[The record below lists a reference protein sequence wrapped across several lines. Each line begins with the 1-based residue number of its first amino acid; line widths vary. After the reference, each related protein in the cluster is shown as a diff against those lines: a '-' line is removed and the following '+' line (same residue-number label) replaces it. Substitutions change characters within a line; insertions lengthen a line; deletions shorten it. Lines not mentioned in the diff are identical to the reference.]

1 MSARLT
7 AIVVHWR
14 SSTFIEHCLL
24 ALAAQDVPLDLII
37 VDNDGDAAARAS
49 LTRQFPQ
56 VRWLGDGRNRGFA
69 AANNLAIRACTSEFV
84 LLVNPDVVL
93 APDYA
98 RLLLAEMDRCPD
110 AGSAT
115 GIGTVPGTDPPLLD
129 GMGHFLN
136 RDRTTSGY
144 RRNDAAERAT
154 GAARFGVCAGYALYR
169 RTALDTVALD
179 GEVFDETLFVYYE
192 DVDLDWR
199 LQRAGWQARYVP
211 TAQAAHAR
219 GSSGGM
225 RDRDIAVIHAANR
238 WLVWLKNDPQPCAV
252 RDRALLRDALQADV
266 ARWRAQGILLPVLRR
281 LLACAPAMLRQR
293 RAMLARARRSETQ
306 LAEWLA

>member
-1 MSARLT
+1 MNVRVT

-14 SSTFIEHCLL
+14 SSTFIGTCLQ
-24 ALAAQDVPLDLII
+24 ALAAQDIPLDLII
-37 VDNDGDAAARAS
+37 VDNDGDAAARAL

-56 VRWLGDGRNRGFA
+56 VRWLGDGSNRGFA
-69 AANNLAIRACTSEFV
+69 AANNLAIRACATEFV

-98 RLLLAEMDRCPD
+98 RLLLAELDRCPD

-115 GIGTVPGTDPPLLD
+115 GIGTVPGSEPPRLD

-136 RDRTTSGY
+136 RDRTTSGFG
-144 RRNDAAERAT
+144 RNDAAERAAP
-154 GAARFGVCAGYALYR
+154 AARFGVCAGYALYR
-169 RTALDTVALD
+169 RAALDAAAP
-179 GEVFDETLFVYYE
+179 GGGVFDETLFAYYE

-211 TAQAAHAR
+211 AARAVHDR

-252 RDRALLRDALQADV
+252 RDRALLCAGLQADI
-266 ARWRAQGILLPVLRR
+266 ARWRAQGIVLPVLRR
-281 LLACAPAMLRQR
+281 LLVCAPAMLRQR
-293 RAMLARARRSETQ
+293 RAMLARAQRSETQ
-306 LAEWLA
+306 LAEWLT